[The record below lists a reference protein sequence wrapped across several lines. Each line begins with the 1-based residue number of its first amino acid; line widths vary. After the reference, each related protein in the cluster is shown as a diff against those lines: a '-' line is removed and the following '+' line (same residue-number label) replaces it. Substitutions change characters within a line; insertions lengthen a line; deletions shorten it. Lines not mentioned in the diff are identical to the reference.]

1 MLVVLIFFYKLSQ
14 CFEST
19 YRLINTISAS
29 TVITSK
35 ALKKMNQTTQTPKE
49 HLHISKNQC
58 VNDRKLKSFVFPL
71 TTERIQK
78 NIISNVKTKDFH
90 IAAILA
96 EDDCPHFLYT
106 IGLYYHYQ
114 HPELMIVGVDANLT
128 CDIFRKVHALIK
140 SGGSIQPWTDLPSDM
155 THTPMRSVPIDASNY
170 TKFLGFG
177 MWFYRSLGTTRP
189 DAFPAL
195 QFV

>member
-1 MLVVLIFFYKLSQ
+1 MD
-14 CFEST
+14 
-19 YRLINTISAS
+19 
-29 TVITSK
+29 
-35 ALKKMNQTTQTPKE
+35 QTTQTLKE
-49 HLHISKNQC
+49 HLQIKTNQC
-58 VNDRKLKSFVFPL
+58 IKDRKLKSFVFPL

-78 NIISNVKTKDFH
+78 SIISNVKTKDFH

-128 CDIFRKVHALIK
+128 CDIFRRAHALIK
-140 SGGSIQPWTDLPSDM
+140 SGGSIQPWTDLPRDM
-155 THTPMRSVPIDASNY
+155 THTPMKSVPIDASDY

-177 MWFYRSLGTTRP
+177 MWFYRSLGITRP

-195 QFV
+195 QIV